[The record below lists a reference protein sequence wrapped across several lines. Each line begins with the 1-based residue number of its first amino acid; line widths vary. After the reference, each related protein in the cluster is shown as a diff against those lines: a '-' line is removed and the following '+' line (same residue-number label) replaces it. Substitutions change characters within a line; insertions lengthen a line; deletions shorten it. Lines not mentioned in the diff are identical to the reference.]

1 MIREAQSFEESSKV
15 KLVRSESFNAPQI
28 VDEASLQSRIIGSR
42 IASNANSTLS
52 SNEPKEIIHLDHE
65 SMSIEETEKHVLRSE
80 LEQESVADLRQRK
93 SMKEASLVVT
103 TEIGTI
109 RSMEKIALEK
119 RKDIRSR
126 QLAIAIDRSSELNS
140 KCYSFGVSSSGN
152 KVRLHATALI
162 HIFSFIDPI
171 PGIFMTAGVNREMR
185 SFCKNDDLF
194 FNLNLGHEKL
204 RGTHV
209 HERVTDKIIADMVMH
224 RFRQVKIVNLQGC
237 PFVTDQ
243 SLKAFIGH
251 CQNLEELNLGRLMDI
266 GPQITDAGIQL
277 LIPHCPI
284 LRNLDLTW
292 LDGLTDTAILSVA
305 DCCTRLESLDVPNL
319 CQLTNA
325 CIARLGSS
333 PSQTTLRNL
342 NLCGCSYIGD
352 AAAFVIAQKFVNMM
366 TLNLAGCDRIGPESM
381 VDLVSKLRLK
391 SLNITG
397 LYRLNDKCLIDMS
410 THVGDLIRLR
420 MGFLRCTDEGV
431 GSLVKG
437 LKKVTQFDMRGISDV
452 TDLTVVVICQNMN
465 NLRVIDMRGCRN
477 ISISARLMLAAK
489 LEKNAKLG
497 EMRMTTAIYADGC

>member
-42 IASNANSTLS
+42 TASNANSTLF

-266 GPQITDAGIQL
+266 GP
-277 LIPHCPI
+277 
-284 LRNLDLTW
+284 
-292 LDGLTDTAILSVA
+292 
-305 DCCTRLESLDVPNL
+305 
-319 CQLTNA
+319 
-325 CIARLGSS
+325 
-333 PSQTTLRNL
+333 
-342 NLCGCSYIGD
+342 
-352 AAAFVIAQKFVNMM
+352 
-366 TLNLAGCDRIGPESM
+366 
-381 VDLVSKLRLK
+381 
-391 SLNITG
+391 
-397 LYRLNDKCLIDMS
+397 
-410 THVGDLIRLR
+410 
-420 MGFLRCTDEGV
+420 
-431 GSLVKG
+431 
-437 LKKVTQFDMRGISDV
+437 
-452 TDLTVVVICQNMN
+452 
-465 NLRVIDMRGCRN
+465 
-477 ISISARLMLAAK
+477 
-489 LEKNAKLG
+489 
-497 EMRMTTAIYADGC
+497 